1 MSFRISLAAC
11 ACIGFAIVAGLPGL
25 AQVET
30 FTPITDAELQNPEP
44 ADWLNWRRTLDGW
57 GYSPL
62 DQIDRANVGELQLA
76 WSWGLEP
83 GVSQTTP
90 IVHDGILYVSNPG
103 HVIHALDARTGDFIW
118 EYRHDM
124 EESQRPGA
132 QMRSLAIYHDLVIM
146 NTHDAHVVGIAAR
159 TGELRWD
166 TPVMPD
172 HDGYA
177 FTSGPIVTD
186 GIIVAGLSGCGRYRD
201 DTCYIIGLD
210 ARTGQVAWR
219 TSTVARPGEAG
230 GDTWGDLPV
239 MFRAGSDAWSQGAT
253 TR

>member
-62 DQIDRANVGELQLA
+62 DQIDRANVGEWQLA

-90 IVHDGILYVSNPG
+90 IVHDGIPVRLES
-103 HVIHALDARTGDFIW
+103 RS
-118 EYRHDM
+118 RHP
-124 EESQRPGA
+124 RAPTRA
-132 QMRSLAIYHDLVIM
+132 PA
-146 NTHDAHVVGIAAR
+146 
-159 TGELRWD
+159 
-166 TPVMPD
+166 
-172 HDGYA
+172 
-177 FTSGPIVTD
+177 TS
-186 GIIVAGLSGCGRYRD
+186 SGS
-201 DTCYIIGLD
+201 I
-210 ARTGQVAWR
+210 
-219 TSTVARPGEAG
+219 
-230 GDTWGDLPV
+230 
-239 MFRAGSDAWSQGAT
+239 AT
-253 TR
+253 TWRRASVQARRCAALRSTTTSSS